1 MSEVNEHPL
10 MPSSYQSLA
19 ELSQQFASAGLRRTP
34 WVVARHQ
41 ADEAEAQAY
50 SVALRKAVLD
60 GSSRALGDAKV
71 GDHLLALDERTRR
84 SEPARGIQVRRSE
97 PARVI
102 QVGDPQSVQPADRDA
117 LRSLQPIAPSAPA
130 QPVAPPAEGASA
142 AADLRSASVWAI
154 RTDRRDVGQLLAGET
169 FGQPRKGETP
179 GQTAEG
185 TATPPV
191 KPAVQ

>member
-1 MSEVNEHPL
+1 VSEVNEHPL

-84 SEPARGIQVRRSE
+84 SEPARGIQV
-97 PARVI
+97 
-102 QVGDPQSVQPADRDA
+102 GDPQSVQPADRDA

-142 AADLRSASVWAI
+142 AADVRSASVWAI